1 MPGGSFPRAI
11 ALNRRPLPLSIFP
24 IIAYPE
30 TRIFLLLP
38 PNLAG
43 GVTLTFI
50 TQLALRRSSVTLL
63 VILLI
68 LGGGV
73 YIYNQLERELFPDVE
88 IPTIFITTA
97 YPTADPETVMRE
109 VSEPIETAIAGVDG
123 LEETRSTSQENLSTV
138 QASFGYDQDMK
149 EAERAIQSQV
159 NGINFPDGVD
169 NPWVTRINSNVFP
182 IMQVSASGDRDI
194 VSLQRILDDLVLPR
208 FERVEGV
215 NSVDVDG
222 RVDEQ
227 VIVTVDTAKLEDL
240 GLSLS
245 QVADAITGNNIS
257 LPAGSI
263 TDNAITYPVRAAH
276 ELGSLGQIRGL
287 TIGYERVTLPDDAA
301 APSADLRGQRPVLL
315 SDVAEVELSTSAA
328 GSISRTN
335 GRPSLNIIIVKDP
348 DANTVDVT
356 RGVQAV
362 IADALTGLPPDIQLL
377 ELTNDGP
384 EVERMLGNLLRG
396 GTLGFL
402 FAITAVFVFLINL
415 RPSILRGLSF
425 TLRPTIIIGISIP
438 LSVLSGI
445 LLMYAANM
453 SLNFM
458 SLSGLAIAVGRVV
471 DDSIVVLENI
481 YRHVQQGKE
490 RMDAAIVGTQE
501 VGAAIIASTL
511 TTVVVFIPLAFIS
524 GVVGE
529 FFTPF
534 ALSVSFA
541 LLASTAVALT
551 AVPVLCVILLRQ
563 GDLPSV
569 GVDDTDVEREIWL
582 QKLYSPILSWAI
594 THKLPALLA
603 AIVVTGAS
611 LALLTVIPITFFP
624 AGTPTSLTITV
635 ELPPG
640 SAISSN
646 FVQVKGIEETLD
658 GFREAGQLEMYQ
670 VTLNRAA
677 ASATFTVK
685 VMDGAPRDI
694 ADLVRQQLP
703 EPPEGVEYILT
714 AQAAGP
720 GGEDLEVTITGAK
733 FSEIVAVARELEP
746 QLAELDGVINLR
758 SNISQA
764 RDEVTIRID
773 PQAAAQYGLS
783 TAEVAQQL
791 NRFILGQDVS
801 DVDLEDITMDVVV
814 RGRPEDADDI
824 NRLKN
829 LNLQGPLGI
838 VKLGSISQIAIEQ
851 GPVTVSRF
859 DGNRSATITGT
870 ITAVNTQAVSNATQA
885 IIDGLDLPP
894 GVEIHTGGVFSQV
907 SEGFQDIFTA
917 MAIGIGLVYLVMV
930 ASLGSLRNPF
940 IIVLSLPLAVAGA
953 LVALWIT
960 NRTLSMSA
968 LMGFLLLIGIVV
980 TNAIVLI
987 TFVEQMRE
995 RGMSVHDALL
1005 RGGRV
1010 RIRPI
1015 LMTAFTTTLALFPLA
1030 LSTDEGG
1037 GIIGAEL
1044 ATVVIGGLISSTMLT
1059 LLAVPVIYTLMH
1071 WSIPNAPAT
1080 LRALFRRRRRA
1091 RA

>member
-1 MPGGSFPRAI
+1 MLNFGIFNSFPQSY
-11 ALNRRPLPLSIFP
+11 RRP
-24 IIAYPE
+24 A
-30 TRIFLLLP
+30 
-38 PNLAG
+38 
-43 GVTLTFI
+43 LTFI
-50 TQLALRRSSVTLL
+50 TGLALRRSSVTLL

-73 YIYNQLERELFPDVE
+73 YVYNQLERELFPDIE
-88 IPTIFITTA
+88 LPTIFITTA

-123 LEETRSTSQENLSTV
+123 LNETESTSQENLSTV
-138 QASFGYDQDMK
+138 IATFGYGQDMK

-169 NPWVTRINSNVFP
+169 NPWVTRINNNVFP

-194 VSLQRILDDLVLPR
+194 VSLQRILDDLVIPR
-208 FERVEGV
+208 FERVDGV
-215 NSVDVDG
+215 NSVNVDG

-227 VIVTVDTAKLEDL
+227 VIVTVNTAKLEDL

-245 QVADAITGNNIS
+245 QVADALAGNNIS
-257 LPAGSI
+257 VPAGSV
-263 TDNAITYPVRAAH
+263 TDNALTYPVRAAH
-276 ELGSLGQIRGL
+276 ELGSLGQIRDL
-287 TIGYERVTLPDDAA
+287 TIGYERVTLPADAA
-301 APSADLRGQRPVLL
+301 APTANLRGQRPVLL
-315 SDVAEVELSTSAA
+315 SAVAEVELSTSAA
-328 GSISRTN
+328 GNISRTN
-335 GRPSLNIIIVKDP
+335 GRPSLSIIIVKDP

-356 RGVQAV
+356 RGIQAV
-362 IADALTGLPPDIQLL
+362 MADALTGLPPDIQLL

-384 EVERMLGNLLRG
+384 EVERSLSNLLRE

-415 RPSILRGLSF
+415 RPNILRGLAF

-445 LLMYAANM
+445 LLMYAAGM

-458 SLSGLAIAVGRVV
+458 SLAGLAIAVGRVV

-490 RMDAAIVGTQE
+490 RMDAALVGTRE
-501 VGAAIIASTL
+501 VGAAIVASTL
-511 TTVVVFIPLAFIS
+511 TTVVVFIPLAFIR

-541 LLASTAVALT
+541 LVASTAVALT
-551 AVPVLCVILLRQ
+551 AVPVLCVILLRR
-563 GDLPSV
+563 GDLPSA
-569 GVDDTDVEREIWL
+569 GGDDSDVEREIWL
-582 QKLYSPILSWAI
+582 QKLYSPVLAWAI

-603 AIVVTGAS
+603 AILLTGAS
-611 LALLTVIPITFFP
+611 LALLRVIPITFFP

-640 SAISSN
+640 SAIGQT
-646 FVQVKGIEETLD
+646 FIHTRRIEEALET
-658 GFREAGQLEMYQ
+658 FRVGGPLEMYQ

-677 ASATFTVK
+677 ATATFTAK
-685 VMDGAPRDI
+685 VRDGAPMDI
-694 ADLVRQQLP
+694 ADQVRQRLP

-714 AQAAGP
+714 GQAAGP
-720 GGEDLEVTITGAK
+720 EAEGLEVTITGAK
-733 FSEIVAVARELEP
+733 FSDITAVARELEP
-746 QLAELDGVINLR
+746 QLAQLDGVINLR
-758 SNISQA
+758 SDLSQA
-764 RDEVTIRID
+764 RDEVTVRID
-773 PQAAAQYGLS
+773 PQGAAQYGLS
-783 TAEVAQQL
+783 AAEVAQQL
-791 NRFILGQDVS
+791 NRFINGQDVA

-814 RGRPEDADDI
+814 RGRPEDADDLD
-824 NRLKN
+824 RLKN
-829 LNLQGPLGI
+829 LPVQGPLGN

-885 IIDGLDLPP
+885 VIDGIDLPP
-894 GVEIHTGGVFSQV
+894 GVEVRTGGVFSQV
-907 SEGFQDIFTA
+907 TEGFQDIFLA
-917 MAIGIGLVYLVMV
+917 MGIGIALVYLVMV

-960 NRTLSMSA
+960 DRTLSMSA

-987 TFVEQMRE
+987 TFVEQLRE
-995 RGMSVHDALL
+995 RGMSVHAALL

-1030 LSTDEGG
+1030 LSTDDGG

-1071 WSIPNAPAT
+1071 WSLPNLPAT
-1080 LRALFRRRRRA
+1080 LRMLFRRWGRA
-1091 RA
+1091 GA

>member
-1 MPGGSFPRAI
+1 M
-11 ALNRRPLPLSIFP
+11 
-24 IIAYPE
+24 
-30 TRIFLLLP
+30 
-38 PNLAG
+38 
-43 GVTLTFI
+43 TFI

-73 YIYNQLERELFPDVE
+73 YIYNQLERELFPDIE
-88 IPTIFITTA
+88 LPTIFITTA

-123 LEETRSTSQENLSTV
+123 LTETESTSRENLSTV
-138 QASFGYDQDMK
+138 IATFDYSQDMK
-149 EAERAIQSQV
+149 EAERDIQSQV

-169 NPWVTRINSNVFP
+169 NPWVTRINNNVFP

-194 VSLQRILDDLVLPR
+194 VSLQRILDDLVIPR

-215 NSVDVDG
+215 NSVNVDG
-222 RVDEQ
+222 RVEEQ
-227 VIVTVDTAKLEDL
+227 VIITVNTAKLEDL

-245 QVADAITGNNIS
+245 EVADAITGNNIS

-276 ELGSLGQIRGL
+276 ELGSLGQIREL
-287 TIGYERVTLPDDAA
+287 TIGYERVTLPADAA

-356 RGVQAV
+356 RGIQAV
-362 IADALTGLPPDIQLL
+362 MADALTGLPPDIQLL

-384 EVERMLGNLLRG
+384 EVEGSLSNLLRS

-402 FAITAVFVFLINL
+402 FAVTAVFIFLINL
-415 RPSILRGLSF
+415 RPTLLRGLSL

-458 SLSGLAIAVGRVV
+458 SLAGLAIAVGRVV

-490 RMDAAIVGTQE
+490 RMEAAIVGTQE
-501 VGAAIIASTL
+501 VGAAILASTL

-541 LLASTAVALT
+541 LVASTAVALT
-551 AVPVLCVILLRQ
+551 AVPVLCVILLRP

-569 GVDDTDVEREIWL
+569 GSSDADLGPETWL
-582 QKLYSPILSWAI
+582 QRLYSPVLTWAI
-594 THKLPALLA
+594 SHKLPALLA
-603 AIVVTGAS
+603 AITVTGAS
-611 LALLTVIPITFFP
+611 LALILVIPITFFP
-624 AGTPTSLTITV
+624 ASTPTSLTITV

-640 SAISSN
+640 SAIGSN
-646 FVQVKGIEETLD
+646 FSQVKGIEESLD
-658 GFREAGQLEMYQ
+658 RFRAAAGPVEMYQ

-685 VMDGAPRDI
+685 IRDGAPPDI
-694 ADLVRQQLP
+694 ADQVREQLP
-703 EPPEGVEYILT
+703 EAPEGVAYILT
-714 AQAAGP
+714 AQSAGP

-746 QLAELDGVINLR
+746 QLAALDSVINVR
-758 SNISQA
+758 SSISQA

-783 TAEVAQQL
+783 TAEVARQL

-801 DVDLEDITMDVVV
+801 DIELDDITMDVVV

-829 LNLQGPLGI
+829 LNVQGPLGI
-838 VKLGSISQIAIEQ
+838 VKLGSISDIAIEQ

-885 IIDGLDLPP
+885 VIDQLNLPP
-894 GVEIHTGGVFSQV
+894 GVEIQTGGVFSQV
-907 SEGFQDIFTA
+907 AEGFQDIFLA
-917 MAIGIGLVYLVMV
+917 MGIGIVLVYLVMV

-940 IIVLSLPLAVAGA
+940 IIVLSLPLAIAGA

-960 NRTLSMSA
+960 DRTLSMSA
-968 LMGFLLLIGIVV
+968 LMGFLTLIGIVV

-987 TFVEQMRE
+987 TFVEQLRE
-995 RGMSVHDALL
+995 RGWGVHDALL

-1044 ATVVIGGLISSTMLT
+1044 ATVVIGGLVSSTMLT
-1059 LLAVPVIYTLMH
+1059 LLVVPVIYTLMH

-1080 LRALFRRRRRA
+1080 LRGLLRRRGRVGG
-1091 RA
+1091 

>member
-1 MPGGSFPRAI
+1 M
-11 ALNRRPLPLSIFP
+11 
-24 IIAYPE
+24 
-30 TRIFLLLP
+30 
-38 PNLAG
+38 
-43 GVTLTFI
+43 TFI

-109 VSEPIETAIAGVDG
+109 ISEPIETAIAGVDG

-240 GLSLS
+240 GLALS
-245 QVADAITGNNIS
+245 QVADAISGNNIS

-287 TIGYERVTLPDDAA
+287 TIGYERVTLPADAA

-356 RGVQAV
+356 QGVQAV

-384 EVERMLGNLLRG
+384 EVERSLSNLLRE

-415 RPSILRGLSF
+415 RPTLLRGLSF
-425 TLRPTIIIGISIP
+425 TLRPTVIIGISIP

-458 SLSGLAIAVGRVV
+458 SLAGLAIAVGRVV

-490 RMDAAIVGTQE
+490 RMEAAIVGTQE

-603 AIVVTGAS
+603 AIVVTGGS

-746 QLAELDGVINLR
+746 QLAQLDGVINLR

-995 RGMSVHDALL
+995 RGMSVHAALL

-1091 RA
+1091 GV

>member
-1 MPGGSFPRAI
+1 M
-11 ALNRRPLPLSIFP
+11 
-24 IIAYPE
+24 
-30 TRIFLLLP
+30 
-38 PNLAG
+38 
-43 GVTLTFI
+43 TFI

>member
-1 MPGGSFPRAI
+1 M
-11 ALNRRPLPLSIFP
+11 
-24 IIAYPE
+24 
-30 TRIFLLLP
+30 
-38 PNLAG
+38 
-43 GVTLTFI
+43 TFI

-73 YIYNQLERELFPDVE
+73 YIYNQLERELFPDIE
-88 IPTIFITTA
+88 LPTIFITTA

-123 LEETRSTSQENLSTV
+123 LTETESTSQENLSTV
-138 QASFGYDQDMK
+138 IATFDYSQDMK
-149 EAERAIQSQV
+149 EAERDIQSQV

-169 NPWVTRINSNVFP
+169 NPWVTRINNNVFP

-194 VSLQRILDDLVLPR
+194 VSLQRILDDLVIPR

-215 NSVDVDG
+215 NSVNVDG
-222 RVDEQ
+222 RVEEQ
-227 VIVTVDTAKLEDL
+227 VIITVNTAKLEDL

-245 QVADAITGNNIS
+245 EVADAITGNNIS

-263 TDNAITYPVRAAH
+263 TDSAITYPVRAAH
-276 ELGSLGQIRGL
+276 ELGSLGQIRKL
-287 TIGYERVTLPDDAA
+287 TIGYERVTLPADAA

-335 GRPSLNIIIVKDP
+335 GRPSLSIIIVKDP

-356 RGVQAV
+356 RGIQAV
-362 IADALTGLPPDIQLL
+362 MADALTGLPPDIQLL

-384 EVERMLGNLLRG
+384 EVESSLSNLLRS

-402 FAITAVFVFLINL
+402 FAVTAVFIFLINL
-415 RPSILRGLSF
+415 RPTLLRGLSL

-458 SLSGLAIAVGRVV
+458 SLAGLAIAVGRVV

-490 RMDAAIVGTQE
+490 RMEAAIVGTQE
-501 VGAAIIASTL
+501 VGAAILASTL

-541 LLASTAVALT
+541 LVASTAVALT
-551 AVPVLCVILLRQ
+551 AVPVLCVILLRP

-569 GVDDTDVEREIWL
+569 GSGDADLGPETWL
-582 QKLYSPILSWAI
+582 QRLYSPVLTWAI
-594 THKLPALLA
+594 SHKLPALLA
-603 AIVVTGAS
+603 AIAVTGAS
-611 LALLTVIPITFFP
+611 LALILVIPITFFP
-624 AGTPTSLTITV
+624 ASTPTSLTITV

-640 SAISSN
+640 SAIGSN
-646 FVQVKGIEETLD
+646 FSQVKGIEESLD
-658 GFREAGQLEMYQ
+658 RFRGDAGPVEMYQ

-685 VMDGAPRDI
+685 IRDGAPPDI
-694 ADLVRQQLP
+694 ADQVREQLP
-703 EPPEGVEYILT
+703 EAPEGVAYILT
-714 AQAAGP
+714 AQSAGP

-746 QLAELDGVINLR
+746 QLAALDGVINVR
-758 SNISQA
+758 SSISQA

-783 TAEVAQQL
+783 TAEVARQL

-801 DVDLEDITMDVVV
+801 DIELDDITMDVVV

-829 LNLQGPLGI
+829 LNVQGPLGI
-838 VKLGSISQIAIEQ
+838 IQLGAISDIAIEQ

-885 IIDGLDLPP
+885 VIDQLNLPP
-894 GVEIHTGGVFSQV
+894 GVEIQTGGVFSQV
-907 SEGFQDIFTA
+907 SEGFQDIFLA
-917 MAIGIGLVYLVMV
+917 MGIGIVLVYLVMV

-940 IIVLSLPLAVAGA
+940 IIVLSLPLAIAGA

-960 NRTLSMSA
+960 DRTLSMSA
-968 LMGFLLLIGIVV
+968 LMGFLTLIGIVV

-987 TFVEQMRE
+987 TFVEQLRE
-995 RGMSVHDALL
+995 RGWGVHDALL

-1044 ATVVIGGLISSTMLT
+1044 ATVVIGGLVSSTMLT
-1059 LLAVPVIYTLMH
+1059 LLVVPVIYTLMH

-1080 LRALFRRRRRA
+1080 LRGLLRRRGRVGG
-1091 RA
+1091 

>member
-1 MPGGSFPRAI
+1 M
-11 ALNRRPLPLSIFP
+11 
-24 IIAYPE
+24 
-30 TRIFLLLP
+30 
-38 PNLAG
+38 
-43 GVTLTFI
+43 TFI

-73 YIYNQLERELFPDVE
+73 YIYNQLERELFPDIE
-88 IPTIFITTA
+88 LPTIFITTA

-123 LEETRSTSQENLSTV
+123 LTETESTSQENLSTV
-138 QASFGYDQDMK
+138 IATFDYSQDMK
-149 EAERAIQSQV
+149 EAERDIQSQV

-169 NPWVTRINSNVFP
+169 NPWVTRINNNVFP

-194 VSLQRILDDLVLPR
+194 VSLQRILDDLVIPR

-215 NSVDVDG
+215 NSVNVDG
-222 RVDEQ
+222 RVEEQ
-227 VIVTVDTAKLEDL
+227 VIVTVNTAKLEDL

-245 QVADAITGNNIS
+245 EVADAITGNNIS

-276 ELGSLGQIRGL
+276 ELGSLGQIREL
-287 TIGYERVTLPDDAA
+287 TIGYERVTLPADAA

-356 RGVQAV
+356 RGIQAV
-362 IADALTGLPPDIQLL
+362 MSDALTGLPPDIQLL

-384 EVERMLGNLLRG
+384 EVEGSLSNLLRS

-402 FAITAVFVFLINL
+402 FAVTAVFIFLINL
-415 RPSILRGLSF
+415 RPTLLRGLSL

-458 SLSGLAIAVGRVV
+458 SLAGLAIAVGRVV

-490 RMDAAIVGTQE
+490 RMEAAIVGTQE
-501 VGAAIIASTL
+501 VGAAILASTL

-541 LLASTAVALT
+541 LVASTAVALT
-551 AVPVLCVILLRQ
+551 AVPVLCVILLRP

-569 GVDDTDVEREIWL
+569 GSSDADLGPETWL
-582 QKLYSPILSWAI
+582 QRLYSPVLTWAI
-594 THKLPALLA
+594 SHKLPALLA
-603 AIVVTGAS
+603 AIAVTGAS
-611 LALLTVIPITFFP
+611 LALILVIPITFFP
-624 AGTPTSLTITV
+624 ASTPTSLTITV

-640 SAISSN
+640 SAIGSN
-646 FVQVKGIEETLD
+646 FSQVKGIEESLD
-658 GFREAGQLEMYQ
+658 RFRGTAGPVEMYQ

-685 VMDGAPRDI
+685 IRDGAPPDI
-694 ADLVRQQLP
+694 ADQVREQLP
-703 EPPEGVEYILT
+703 EAPEGVAYILT
-714 AQAAGP
+714 AQSAGP

-746 QLAELDGVINLR
+746 QLAALDGVINVR
-758 SNISQA
+758 SSISQA

-783 TAEVAQQL
+783 TAEVARQL

-801 DVDLEDITMDVVV
+801 DIELDDITMDVVV

-829 LNLQGPLGI
+829 LNVQGPLGI
-838 VKLGSISQIAIEQ
+838 IQLGAISDIAIEQ

-870 ITAVNTQAVSNATQA
+870 ITAVNTQAVSNATQGV
-885 IIDGLDLPP
+885 IDQLNLPP
-894 GVEIHTGGVFSQV
+894 GVEIQTGGVFSQV
-907 SEGFQDIFTA
+907 AEGFQDIFLA
-917 MAIGIGLVYLVMV
+917 MGIGIVLVYLVMV

-940 IIVLSLPLAVAGA
+940 IIVLSLPLAIAGA

-960 NRTLSMSA
+960 DRTLSMSA
-968 LMGFLLLIGIVV
+968 LMGFLTLIGIVV

-987 TFVEQMRE
+987 TFVEQLRE
-995 RGMSVHDALL
+995 RGWGVHDALL

-1044 ATVVIGGLISSTMLT
+1044 ATVVIGGLVSSTMLT
-1059 LLAVPVIYTLMH
+1059 LLVVPVIYTLMH

-1080 LRALFRRRRRA
+1080 LRGLLRRRGRVGG
-1091 RA
+1091 

>member
-1 MPGGSFPRAI
+1 M
-11 ALNRRPLPLSIFP
+11 
-24 IIAYPE
+24 
-30 TRIFLLLP
+30 
-38 PNLAG
+38 
-43 GVTLTFI
+43 TFI

-73 YIYNQLERELFPDVE
+73 YIYNQLERELFPDIE
-88 IPTIFITTA
+88 LPTIFITTA

-123 LEETRSTSQENLSTV
+123 LTETESTSQENLSTV
-138 QASFGYDQDMK
+138 IATFDYSQDMK
-149 EAERAIQSQV
+149 EAERDIQSQV

-169 NPWVTRINSNVFP
+169 NPWVTRINNNVFP

-194 VSLQRILDDLVLPR
+194 VSLQRILDDLVIPR

-215 NSVDVDG
+215 NSVNVDG
-222 RVDEQ
+222 RVEEQ
-227 VIVTVDTAKLEDL
+227 VIITVDTAKLEDL

-245 QVADAITGNNIS
+245 EVADAITGNNIS

-263 TDNAITYPVRAAH
+263 TDDAITYPVRAAH
-276 ELGSLGQIRGL
+276 ELGSLGQIREL
-287 TIGYERVTLPDDAA
+287 TIGYERVTLPADAA

-315 SDVAEVELSTSAA
+315 ADVAEVELSTSAA

-356 RGVQAV
+356 RGIQAV
-362 IADALTGLPPDIQLL
+362 MADALTGLPPDIQLL

-384 EVERMLGNLLRG
+384 EVEGSLSNLLRS

-402 FAITAVFVFLINL
+402 FAVTAVFIFLINL
-415 RPSILRGLSF
+415 RPTLLRGLSL

-458 SLSGLAIAVGRVV
+458 SLAGLAIAVGRVV

-490 RMDAAIVGTQE
+490 RMEAAIVGTQE
-501 VGAAIIASTL
+501 VGAAILASTL

-541 LLASTAVALT
+541 LVASTAVALT
-551 AVPVLCVILLRQ
+551 AVPVLCVILLRP

-569 GVDDTDVEREIWL
+569 GRGDADLGPETWL
-582 QKLYSPILSWAI
+582 QRLYSPVLTWAI
-594 THKLPALLA
+594 SHKLPALLA
-603 AIVVTGAS
+603 AIAVTGAS
-611 LALLTVIPITFFP
+611 LALILVIPITFFP
-624 AGTPTSLTITV
+624 ASTPTSLTITV

-640 SAISSN
+640 SAIGSN
-646 FVQVKGIEETLD
+646 FSQVKGIEESLD
-658 GFREAGQLEMYQ
+658 RFRGAAGPVEMYQ

-685 VMDGAPRDI
+685 IRDGAPPDI
-694 ADLVRQQLP
+694 ADQVREQLP
-703 EPPEGVEYILT
+703 EAPEGVAYILT
-714 AQAAGP
+714 AQSAGP

-746 QLAELDGVINLR
+746 QLAALDGVINVR
-758 SNISQA
+758 SSISQA

-783 TAEVAQQL
+783 TAEVARQL

-801 DVDLEDITMDVVV
+801 DIELDDITMDVVV

-829 LNLQGPLGI
+829 LNVQGPLGI
-838 VKLGSISQIAIEQ
+838 VQLGSISDIAIEQ

-870 ITAVNTQAVSNATQA
+870 ITAVNTQAVSNATQGV
-885 IIDGLDLPP
+885 IDQLNLPP
-894 GVEIHTGGVFSQV
+894 GVEIQTGGVFSQV
-907 SEGFQDIFTA
+907 SEGFQDIFLA
-917 MAIGIGLVYLVMV
+917 MGIGIVLVYLVMV

-940 IIVLSLPLAVAGA
+940 IIVLSLPLAIAGA

-960 NRTLSMSA
+960 DRTLSMSA
-968 LMGFLLLIGIVV
+968 LMGFLTLIGIVV

-987 TFVEQMRE
+987 TFVEQLRE
-995 RGMSVHDALL
+995 RGWGVHDALL

-1044 ATVVIGGLISSTMLT
+1044 ATVVIGGLVSSTMLT
-1059 LLAVPVIYTLMH
+1059 LLVVPVIYTLMH
-1071 WSIPNAPAT
+1071 WSIPNAPGT
-1080 LRALFRRRRRA
+1080 LRGLLRRRGRVGG
-1091 RA
+1091 